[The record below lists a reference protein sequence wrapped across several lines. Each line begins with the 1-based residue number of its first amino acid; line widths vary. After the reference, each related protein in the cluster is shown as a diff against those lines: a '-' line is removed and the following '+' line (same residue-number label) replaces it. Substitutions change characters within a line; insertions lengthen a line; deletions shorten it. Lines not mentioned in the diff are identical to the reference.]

1 MIIFDLMCL
10 LNGTEVLLASK
21 VSSSYPNSHSIVH
34 QVVQLYFVG
43 VLNLVKDANQ
53 PVICLVV
60 AATSSSNTKNKILM
74 IRDLLE
80 TNRKHSTRAIA
91 TEINLPKSNAWCII
105 TEKLLMRK
113 VCSTWVP
120 HSLSQIN
127 KQSRVECWE

>member
-1 MIIFDLMCL
+1 
-10 LNGTEVLLASK
+10 
-21 VSSSYPNSHSIVH
+21 
-34 QVVQLYFVG
+34 
-43 VLNLVKDANQ
+43 
-53 PVICLVV
+53 
-60 AATSSSNTKNKILM
+60 M

-120 HSLSQIN
+120 HSMIHIN
-127 KQSRVECWE
+127 KQSRVECCQRIVALVDSYDMNDLAKFWATEDETWVLFQSSGTKEENKNWLYCGEARRPN